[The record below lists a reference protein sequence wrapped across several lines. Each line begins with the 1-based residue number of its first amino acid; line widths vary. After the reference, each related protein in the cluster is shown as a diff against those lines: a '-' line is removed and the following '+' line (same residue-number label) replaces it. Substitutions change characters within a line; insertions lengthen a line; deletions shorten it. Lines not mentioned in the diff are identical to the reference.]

1 MNRFIENKYLIKGE
15 NWNVLKK
22 ISKTYG
28 CEIITVMEGI
38 LCEIISKWD
47 NLNTSIFILDNEK
60 GKRINWNIKNII
72 ENNWQ

>member
-38 LCEIISKWD
+38 L
-47 NLNTSIFILDNEK
+47 
-60 GKRINWNIKNII
+60 
-72 ENNWQ
+72 